1 MGSRSILMI
10 YDGCVANMETPG
22 GQLTVLWHV
31 DDLEMSRKDDFEL
44 TKLLVYLKNIYGEKN
59 FSFT

>member
-1 MGSRSILMI
+1 
-10 YDGCVANMETPG
+10 METPG